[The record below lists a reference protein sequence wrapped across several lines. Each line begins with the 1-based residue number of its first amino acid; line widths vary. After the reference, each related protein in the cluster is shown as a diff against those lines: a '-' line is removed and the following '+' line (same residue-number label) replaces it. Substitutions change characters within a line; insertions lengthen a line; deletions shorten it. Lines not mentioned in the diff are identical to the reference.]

1 MGVLTGAFN
10 VNNPTD
16 DSVVGGIAVPGPG
29 NEGINSPPALPS
41 RGSNLANPANNLF
54 PLSITG
60 GPDFTGT
67 MTLVAMAPSGSTLFA
82 PLTIHPHPAAEIPLV
97 IGRTRVA
104 SGNLDFY
111 IDGVAGAGGGAA
123 DYQGYATLAVPSTT
137 NGTYKDQT
145 FPLTVVP
152 HKIGSG
158 ISTANLF
165 ASGFAPTLVKAATLA
180 TSGSTVSAP
189 GFINNNT
196 EKGGNTVNLHISS
209 RDLQTSSMDLYM
221 DKDFNCSNN
230 ISLYIN
236 HRMGSG
242 HLTTMTRGADLI
254 NNNIPLSIKPPH
266 SGALTLYVRG
276 YDS

>member
-10 VNNPTD
+10 INNPTD
-16 DSVVGGIAVPGPG
+16 TTDISGGVAVPGEG
-29 NEGINSPPALPS
+29 NEGINSPIPPAPLP
-41 RGSNLANPANNLF
+41 GGFGNPANNLF
-54 PLSITG
+54 PLSIAG
-60 GPDFTGT
+60 GPDISDT
-67 MTLVAMAPSGSTLFA
+67 MTLVAMAPSGMTSFA
-82 PLTIHPHPAAEIPLV
+82 ALTIHPHPAVEIPLV

-111 IDGVAGAGGGAA
+111 IDGVVGAGTA

-165 ASGFAPTLVKAATLA
+165 ASGFAPTLIKAATLA

-189 GFINNNT
+189 GSINDST
-196 EKGGNTVNLHISS
+196 EKGGNTVTLHITS
-209 RDLQTSSMDLYM
+209 RDVQTSSMDLYM

-230 ISLYIN
+230 VSLYIN

-266 SGALTLYVRG
+266 SGALMLYVRG
-276 YDS
+276 YDT

>member
-10 VNNPTD
+10 VANPADTTD
-16 DSVVGGIAVPGPG
+16 ISGGVAVPGEG
-29 NEGINSPPALPS
+29 NEGINSPIPAAPLP
-41 RGSNLANPANNLF
+41 GGFGNPANNLF
-54 PLSITG
+54 PLSIAG
-60 GPDFTGT
+60 GPDISDT
-67 MTLVAMAPSGSTLFA
+67 MTLVAMAPSGMTSFA
-82 PLTIHPHPAAEIPLV
+82 ALTIHPHPAVEIPLV

-111 IDGVAGAGGGAA
+111 IDGVVGAGGTN

-137 NGTYKDQT
+137 NATYKDQT

-158 ISTANLF
+158 VSTANLF
-165 ASGFAPTLVKAATLA
+165 ASGFAPTLIKAATLA

-189 GFINNNT
+189 GSINDST
-196 EKGGNTVNLHISS
+196 EKGGNTITLHISS
-209 RDLQTSSMDLYM
+209 RDVQTSSMDLYM

-230 ISLYIN
+230 TSLYIN

-266 SGALTLYVRG
+266 SGVLMLYVRG